1 MNNRIT
7 DLLNSLLSQYRS
19 SDLAER
25 EFKKLLYE
33 DNEIKNEYNE
43 WCDAL
48 GYSYRSGY
56 SEYLEEQ
63 KEQEESLWDS
73 INEYEDYN

>member
-1 MNNRIT
+1 MNNKIS

-33 DNEIKNEYNE
+33 DNEIKEEYKE
-43 WCDAL
+43 WCDTL
-48 GYSYRSGY
+48 GYSHKSGY
-56 SEYLEEQ
+56 AEYLEAQ
-63 KEQEESLWDS
+63 KEEEESLWDS